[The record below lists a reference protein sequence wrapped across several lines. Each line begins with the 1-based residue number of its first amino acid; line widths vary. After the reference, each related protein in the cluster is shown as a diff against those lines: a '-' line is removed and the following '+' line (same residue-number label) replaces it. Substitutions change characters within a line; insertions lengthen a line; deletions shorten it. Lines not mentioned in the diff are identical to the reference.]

1 MCVIYGWDSKCQAS
15 QEWIY
20 QMGVNHLP
28 NRDKQP
34 FYNVFV
40 DDGSNRYA
48 AQGMYCFYLK
58 RSVHQE
64 HFSVKQHVFYA
75 GNICDLCYE
84 AVVSWLVVYHV

>member
-48 AQGMYCFYLK
+48 AQDMHSFYLNHC
-58 RSVHQE
+58 SVHQE
-64 HFSVKQHVFYA
+64 HLEQ
-75 GNICDLCYE
+75 C
-84 AVVSWLVVYHV
+84 